1 MGRLIKNEL
10 IKLFKKKSIY
20 ITLIVIFAF
29 MIFSNF
35 MYKSTEN
42 MYYSGYIYS
51 EQSLNYLNEQ
61 IKGLDPEK
69 ASDTSVYIDIKSQ
82 IDMFEMMREYEDYS
96 WQQQIIGEKMS
107 NYFREKNTYQ
117 YGIEKDEQ
125 KANEIQAEIDNL
137 KQKLDTD
144 DWKYFAEEELNEV
157 NERIAEIENQ
167 ERNTEDKQVLKNLA
181 QEKETAKVDKMLVE
195 YRLDKDIK
203 YGNDYLNEAIMSYES
218 SANEII
224 RYDAEDRDLTYEEQR
239 QYNMLLEDR
248 EINKYILDNKVDIY
262 AMNLKNMLQ
271 DFFSQFGI
279 LIVVMVVMVAGTIV
293 SEEFNKGTI
302 KLLLVK
308 PYSRS
313 KILAAKF
320 ITTMIM
326 IAFVVVVMVVME
338 LLIGGIMFGF
348 DSLSIPVL
356 QYNFN
361 TTSIQSINIFTYL
374 GIQLLTQ
381 LPIFILL
388 TTLAFVLGT
397 LFSNSALA
405 ITIALLGYMSTS
417 IINQLAISFDIQFL
431 KYFVTMNWDLS
442 QYLFGNLPNM
452 EGMLMPVSIIICVVY
467 FLIMVIPTWV
477 VFKKRNIK
485 NI

>member
-1 MGRLIKNEL
+1 
-10 IKLFKKKSIY
+10 
-20 ITLIVIFAF
+20 
-29 MIFSNF
+29 
-35 MYKSTEN
+35 
-42 MYYSGYIYS
+42 
-51 EQSLNYLNEQ
+51 
-61 IKGLDPEK
+61 
-69 ASDTSVYIDIKSQ
+69 
-82 IDMFEMMREYEDYS
+82 
-96 WQQQIIGEKMS
+96 
-107 NYFREKNTYQ
+107 
-117 YGIEKDEQ
+117 
-125 KANEIQAEIDNL
+125 
-137 KQKLDTD
+137 
-144 DWKYFAEEELNEV
+144 
-157 NERIAEIENQ
+157 
-167 ERNTEDKQVLKNLA
+167 
-181 QEKETAKVDKMLVE
+181 
-195 YRLDKDIK
+195 
-203 YGNDYLNEAIMSYES
+203 
-218 SANEII
+218 
-224 RYDAEDRDLTYEEQR
+224 
-239 QYNMLLEDR
+239 
-248 EINKYILDNKVDIY
+248 
-262 AMNLKNMLQ
+262 MLQ

-361 TTSIQSINIFTYL
+361 TNSIQSINIFTYL

-452 EGMLMPVSIIICVVY
+452 EGMSMPISIIICVVY